1 MKQAIASWEPQARA
15 LLRVVVA
22 YLIFLHGL
30 REVFHIL
37 PPRARGPGSFM
48 ALDHLGL
55 AGGVVLLAG
64 ALLLFLG
71 WFIRP
76 VALIFSI
83 QAVVAY
89 FYASAPRGVWPIRN
103 GGNETLNY
111 VFIFLY
117 LAAAGAG
124 ACSVDNLIHRG
135 KSAPVEPAPAAV

>member
-1 MKQAIASWEPQARA
+1 VKQAIGSWEAQARA

-30 REVFHIL
+30 REVFRIL

-48 ALDHLGL
+48 ALDPFGPV
-55 AGGVVLLAG
+55 GGTLLLAG
-64 ALLLFLG
+64 AVLLFLG
-71 WFIRP
+71 LFTRP
-76 VALIFSI
+76 VALILSI
-83 QAVVAY
+83 QAAIAY

-103 GGNETLNY
+103 GGNETLTY

-124 ACSVDNLIHRG
+124 ACSLDNLIHRG
-135 KSAPVEPAPAAV
+135 KSGAIEPASAT